1 MEILDL
7 KCTVTQTKI
16 LPEGLN
22 SGFELTG
29 EKISEL
35 KDSRTLLK
43 PQQET
48 KQRQKKHSKK

>member
-7 KCTVTQTKI
+7 KYTVTQTKI